1 MLKVI
6 LYYAIFFFFFWKW
19 IFIWQ
24 NTKKNKQQKNGENC
38 TVFQIENFSLLE
50 LTNEWT
56 KIIKHDES
64 FTLYYMDAR

>member
-6 LYYAIFFFFFWKW
+6 LYFIIFFLLFYILEVNFYLAKY
-19 IFIWQ
+19 
-24 NTKKNKQQKNGENC
+24 NKQKRNGENC

-56 KIIKHDES
+56 KIIKHNES
-64 FTLYYMDAR
+64 FTGSIIMH